1 MAFSTTAFGG
11 GGVSAFLF
19 TSVNQERT
27 PGPVFIPIDLS
38 VLALA
43 NPLPTSAFGFDTQ
56 PTIVPP
62 WLQQQSQP
70 TLARRINEVRA
81 LASFIDENAP
91 GVDTVGASDD
101 AKATFI
107 LFDALSKLE
116 TLAQYAS
123 EATTPDASL
132 DRLDAQFQSGLAEI
146 RDYITTTQLENITF
160 LTGESTH
167 NATAAATLGSDQET
181 FTGRSVA
188 TGTRDDPLPGLTG
201 TETFTLSITHL
212 GTPTDIT
219 IDLSKITGPLS
230 INAVVDLVNNEITAI
245 PALDANGQPI
255 LDANGQPVPK
265 FSTRFAV
272 VSDANFDH
280 AIEIQT
286 TLLEEVTL
294 KPAASDPASLY
305 LATNR
310 SPVTGSDPD
319 STRVTRLDDIA
330 GLISEGRRIDVAG
343 TDARATAIAT
353 ASATDPTTVEPVAAP
368 TRSDAIAVDS
378 EGSIYVVGTSS
389 GDFGSQLNT
398 TPDGAE
404 DVFLTKLDSNGN
416 VVFSRLLGSSTGA
429 DAFSIAIDGSDN
441 VVIAGTTADNL
452 APGSTVPGTDSFIA
466 KFSKTGDRLFTY
478 QLDTFAEDGVA
489 DLAVDANGNI
499 FATGFTSGA
508 LDAATPSNG
517 GRDTVLLRIDGT
529 TGTLADKTVI
539 GTAGDERG
547 QAIAV
552 ANDGNI
558 LVAAREDGRAVL
570 RKLDVTNLSN
580 VLLTQDL
587 GSIGLTGAI
596 RDLAVSGTDIFLA
609 GDTEDATFTGGA
621 ATVATAAAGGGDAFL
636 LKLTD
641 QGTSV
646 SADTISFVGTTAK
659 ESADEIVVNGS
670 SVFLAGTT
678 GGDLGGSGRTGATD
692 GFVARLNATTG
703 LIEQVDQFGI
713 LLSGTGAS
721 GLALAPGGDSVLDKL
736 GLPLGTVDRL
746 ETRDLETQTT
756 ARVGDYFEVAI
767 NGGTPQRIT
776 LEAGDDLDDIARK
789 LKRLSLTSVLD
800 ATVTAGEL
808 EISALDSNRIDLIAG
823 PAGKDLLARIG
834 LTPQRLVGLDAL
846 LELDTGSSSSSK
858 TTEPD
863 IGGNFALRLDQ
874 PLSLA
879 NKTAAQFT
887 LTQIQDAIETTK
899 RAFRSLTPSPL
910 PDPALSGP
918 VPREISKQLANYS
931 DALLRL
937 QFASFGGGGGVLI

>member
-245 PALDANGQPI
+245 PA

-678 GGDLGGSGRTGATD
+678 GGDLGGSGRAGSTD